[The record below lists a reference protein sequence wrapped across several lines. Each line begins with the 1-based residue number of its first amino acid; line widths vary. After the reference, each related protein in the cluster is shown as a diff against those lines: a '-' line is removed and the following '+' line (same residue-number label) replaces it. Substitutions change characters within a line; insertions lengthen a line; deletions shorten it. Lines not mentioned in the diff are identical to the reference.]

1 MTTTTD
7 RLYGAQTAGV
17 GRTVQDIGL
26 CDLKGEY
33 VYTAKA
39 RMKGLL
45 VVVFFAPDSA
55 PSVRAL
61 QAVQGWTQDLPAQ
74 KWTPLAIT
82 EGDRGQLKEF
92 AEGRGIDGISLLVD
106 NELYQTR
113 TWGVSHLPSVYLV
126 SGKGRVLM
134 KVIGDREPDLASVK
148 QRLSE
153 EVGKLV
159 AAEEAA
165 KKAEEEKK
173 AADAAAKK

>member
-1 MTTTTD
+1 MTTTD
-7 RLYGAQTAGV
+7 RFYGPQTAGV

-26 CDLKGEY
+26 CDLKGQY

-45 VVVFFAPDSA
+45 VVVFFAPDSP

-61 QAVQGWTQDLPAQ
+61 QAVQGWTQDVPAAM
-74 KWTPLAIT
+74 WTALGIS
-82 EGDRGQLKEF
+82 EGDRGQLNTF
-92 AEGRGIDGISLLVD
+92 AQEQGITDIPILVD

-113 TWGVSHLPSVYLV
+113 TWGVSHLPSTYLI
-126 SGKGRVLM
+126 SGQGRVLM
-134 KVIGDREPDLASVK
+134 KVIGDRAEDLTAAR

-153 EVGKLV
+153 EVAKLV

-173 AADAAAKK
+173 AADAAKK